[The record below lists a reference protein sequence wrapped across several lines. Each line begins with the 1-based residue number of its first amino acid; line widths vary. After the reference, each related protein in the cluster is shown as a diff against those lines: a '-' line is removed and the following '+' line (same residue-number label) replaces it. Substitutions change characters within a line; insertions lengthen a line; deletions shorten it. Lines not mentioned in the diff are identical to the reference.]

1 MAEGAQHSL
10 KRSSS
15 AVERQAVLVLGMH
28 RSGTSVLTQLLSL
41 AGLRLPAHLLGG
53 QKGNEQGHWEPK
65 SILDLHERML
75 EEAGSQWY
83 DWRQFHFSQLND
95 ERQRFYRDEIK
106 RLISQEFVDGAAFVL
121 KEPRI
126 CRFAELYI
134 SLLRDLRIKPAFV
147 LPYRNPLAV
156 MRSLGARDGH
166 TPAFASLLW
175 LRHVLDAEASTRGFP
190 RAIVAY
196 ETLLVDWRLALHL
209 IASRTGAISAEVV
222 DPGEVELVLSTRLQ
236 HHAPSRME
244 LERDDG
250 ISEWVKRVFAAYRA
264 LEQDPNDEVALGAL
278 DEVKSAFDGAAATF
292 GPAMFQELDARETAH
307 VRAFAAAHD
316 EFERRLQETRAK
328 DAQVAEA
335 DRQQAS
341 AFQGRIIITLAE
353 RNIEYAVRATAR
365 EFEFG
370 AVDQELRLTKAQLNT
385 ARSEVEVAQDR
396 AATTV
401 ELERTR
407 AIVAEG
413 RASAAAEQARVA
425 EERANSATEEA
436 RAAEE
441 RANSATEEARAAE
454 ERANSATEEAR
465 AAEERANSATEQAR
479 AAEERANSATEQ
491 ARAAEERANSAT
503 ERARAAEEHARVADE
518 WARAVNDTLTVLES
532 ERTLIQTELER
543 QNVRLDA
550 ATAALAQREVMLAQ
564 LDEEFRGAL
573 EVITEQSALIEG
585 SRVLLEERD
594 ALLGDKDQRLKLLA
608 HVEGDLEEALIENA
622 ALKGVDLTPPSFR
635 PDELDLSIVVP
646 CYNQGQFV
654 ADELALL
661 AQEPGLSL
669 EIIVVND
676 GSTEARTARALDA
689 LRGHPRL
696 KIITQDNGGLSAAR
710 NTGLLAA
717 RGKFVLFLDADDV
730 LAPGLTERVKQA
742 EASGTDVT
750 IFDYLVANEY
760 LTYFER
766 PTPYTISADLLNTE
780 AFEYHWERGLTVPIH
795 SAIFRRQ
802 NIRALFHTGM
812 AAKEDWVFWVTN
824 FRAGMTASYVPVLQA
839 IYRIS
844 GSNMTKNVGRMM
856 ESWISAARFLGD
868 RLDTDRT
875 RFVEASMAHVRSY
888 YIPVLQ
894 WHGRH
899 SAESRSRLE
908 RLAHRIWLYLETV
921 GPKGVPQRVA
931 KGAVRHS
938 LRWARRTVS
947 NQLEGLRA
955 LKHTPPH
962 VVRRANFALRRGTP
976 KHDVAFS
983 VVVPV
988 YNHAQHLSRC
998 FTSLTDQKHR
1008 PFEIIA
1014 IDDCSPDPRVREI
1027 MDIYE
1032 RGNPGVFRAIYNE
1045 RNLGISTT
1053 LNRGIEAA
1061 RGEWIVMVDC
1071 DDWLEL
1077 DALNDV
1083 SRAIHG
1089 REGIG
1094 YVFTDRRRIDE
1105 VTGKDRVEQFGGRLD
1120 LLSKPFADALRM
1132 SMVASHLKVIR
1143 RDVHFDVGGYDP
1155 TLDGVQDWDFALR
1168 AMNRGVQFSYVPKP
1182 VYNYRWHPASVS
1194 LSAAMTQW
1202 RLANV
1207 VRQKSMFDSR
1217 PPPPSLEQIRS
1228 ILARHKCAVL
1238 RAGQAHAF
1246 EPMETPPED
1255 AHALLLRIENMEQ
1268 VRWIERLR
1276 CAGFNT
1282 CVVAVIDAPYVAEF
1296 AGEFRQVSGF
1306 FDQILTA
1313 DPMWTIALSPVAP
1326 HDKHVVF
1333 EREYS

>member
-1 MAEGAQHSL
+1 MAEGVQHAL
-10 KRSSS
+10 TRSS
-15 AVERQAVLVLGMH
+15 AIERQAVLVLGMH

-41 AGLRLPAHLLGG
+41 AGLRLPTHLLGG

-65 SILDLHERML
+65 TILDLHERML

-83 DWRQFHFSQLND
+83 DWRQFDFSQLND

-106 RLISQEFVDGAAFVL
+106 RLIGEEFADSAAFIL
-121 KEPRI
+121 KEPRL
-126 CRFAELYI
+126 CRFAELYV
-134 SLLRDLRIKPAFV
+134 SVLRDLRIKPVFV

-156 MRSLGARDGH
+156 IRSLGARDGH
-166 TPAFASLLW
+166 TVAFASLLW

-196 ETLLVDWRLALHL
+196 ETLLTDWRTALHL
-209 IASRTGAISAEVV
+209 IASRTGVLSADAV
-222 DPGEVELVLSTRLQ
+222 DPAAVERALSARLQ
-236 HHAPSRME
+236 HHAPSRLE
-244 LERDDG
+244 LERDDR
-250 ISEWVKRVFAAYRA
+250 ISDWVKRVFAAYRA
-264 LEQDPNDEVALGAL
+264 LEQDPNDEAALGTL
-278 DEVKSAFDGAAATF
+278 DEVKAAFDAASATF
-292 GPAMFQELDARETAH
+292 GPAMFQELDARESGH
-307 VRAFAAAHD
+307 VRAFAAAHE
-316 EFERRLQETRAK
+316 EFERQLQETRAR
-328 DAQVAEA
+328 DALIAEA
-335 DRQQAS
+335 DRQQAL
-341 AFQGRIIITLAE
+341 AAQERIIVTLAE
-353 RNIEYAVRATAR
+353 RNVEYAAKATAR

-370 AVDQELRLTKAQLNT
+370 AADQQLRLAKTQLNT
-385 ARSEVEVAQDR
+385 ARSDAELAQER
-396 AATTV
+396 AAAAV
-401 ELERTR
+401 AIERTR
-407 AIVAEG
+407 AT
-413 RASAAAEQARVA
+413 VA
-425 EERANSATEEA
+425 EERASAADEHA
-436 RAAEE
+436 KAA
-441 RANSATEEARAAE
+441 AG
-454 ERANSATEEAR
+454 
-465 AAEERANSATEQAR
+465 QAR
-479 AAEERANSATEQ
+479 A
-491 ARAAEERANSAT
+491 
-503 ERARAAEEHARVADE
+503 ADE
-518 WARAVNDTLTVLES
+518 WARAANDELAALES
-532 ERTLIQTELER
+532 ERTRVQAELE
-543 QNVRLDA
+543 QQTARLSVTT
-550 ATAALAQREVMLAQ
+550 ATLAQREEMLAQ
-564 LDEEFRGAL
+564 RDQEFRGAV
-573 EVITEQSALIEG
+573 ETIAEQSAEIEG
-585 SRVLLEERD
+585 SKALIAARDELLE
-594 ALLGDKDQRLKLLA
+594 DKDRRLDVLA
-608 HVEGDLEEALIENA
+608 NVERDLEEALKENTS
-622 ALKGVDLTPPSFR
+622 LKGGDLTPPPFR
-635 PDELDLSIVVP
+635 VDELDLSIVVP

-661 AQEPGLSL
+661 VQEPGLSL

-676 GSTEARTARALDA
+676 GSTEARTTRALEA
-689 LRGHPRL
+689 LCGHPRL
-696 KIITQDNGGLSAAR
+696 KIITQENGGLSAAR

-742 EASGTDVT
+742 EASGADVT
-750 IFDYLVANEY
+750 IFDYVIANEY

-780 AFEYHWERGLTVPIH
+780 AFEYRWERGLTVPIH

-802 NIRALFHTGM
+802 SIRALFHTDM

-824 FRAGMTASYVPVLQA
+824 FRAGMNAAYVPALQA

-868 RLDTDRT
+868 RLETDRA

-921 GPKGVPQRVA
+921 GPKGVPQRIA
-931 KGAVRHS
+931 KGAVRHT
-938 LRWARRTVS
+938 LRLAKRTVS
-947 NQLEGLRA
+947 NQIEGLRA
-955 LKHTPPH
+955 LKHTPAH
-962 VVRRANFALRRGTP
+962 VARRANFAFRRGEA
-976 KHDVAFS
+976 KRDVAFS

-998 FTSLTDQKHR
+998 FTSLTDQKYR
-1008 PFEIIA
+1008 PLEVIA
-1014 IDDCSPDPRVREI
+1014 IDDCSPDPRAREI

-1045 RNLGISTT
+1045 RNLGISAT

-1077 DALNDV
+1077 DALNEV
-1083 SRAIHG
+1083 ARAING

-1105 VTGKDRVEQFGGRLD
+1105 VTGKDRVEHFGGRLD
-1120 LLSKPFADALRM
+1120 LLSKPFAEALRM

-1143 RDVHFDVGGYDP
+1143 RDVHFDVGGYDSK
-1155 TLDGVQDWDFALR
+1155 LDGVQDWDFALR

-1202 RLANV
+1202 RLANI

-1217 PPPPSLEQIRS
+1217 PPPPSLEQTRS
-1228 ILARHKCAVL
+1228 VLARHKCAVL

-1246 EPMETPPED
+1246 EPMSTPPVD
-1255 AHALLLRIENMEQ
+1255 AHALLLRIENVEQ

-1282 CVVAVIDAPYVAEF
+1282 CVVATIDAPYVAEF

-1313 DPMWTIALSPVAP
+1313 DPMWSIALSPVAP

-1333 EREYS
+1333 EREYSR